1 VLERL
6 NALVAKV
13 RSPSE
18 KSFLREFVRFGSST
32 GFVQVS
38 RVVSGLV
45 VAAIVDPAAWG
56 NWYLLNLIIAYGAL
70 TQLGALNG
78 MNREVPSAL
87 GRGRVTEAV
96 DLRRSALGVV
106 LLTTGVATILL
117 LGLGLLI
124 PAVTVTNAFLLT
136 IALLFANQIYTY
148 VVTSLR
154 STTLFND
161 LARLQFV
168 QAIAYPSLSISGAF
182 VLGIPGFILGQ
193 ITTLA
198 LTSLAASGT
207 HSVAWRPKFNR
218 TLIRRLI
225 AVGFPIMLVGLIHTL
240 FATVDRWVIVGH
252 LGSED
257 LGYYSLAIMALS
269 AVALLPQVLSQQ
281 FYPRMAYAWSATR
294 DASELR
300 RLATRQRLYT
310 FAAVVPVV
318 GLMALATP
326 PLVRALLPQY
336 SPGIPAVLVT
346 MFVPVVSTIGEGYG
360 GVLHVLNRQFW
371 YVGAILVAAVV
382 NIGVSLALVGP
393 HGMVG
398 VAWGTFTAFAVLAV
412 LRVVLGT
419 AALKRAP
426 ITATTRQ
433 SG

>member
-1 VLERL
+1 MLERL

-18 KSFLREFVRFGSST
+18 KSFLREFARFGSST
-32 GFVQVS
+32 GFIQVS

-87 GRGRVTEAV
+87 GRSGVTEAV

-117 LGLGLLI
+117 LGLGLVI

-154 STTLFND
+154 STTHFND

-168 QAIAYPSLSISGAF
+168 QAIAYPSLSITGAL

-193 ITTLA
+193 IITLA

-207 HSVAWRPKFNR
+207 HTVAWRPKFNR

-225 AVGFPIMLVGLIHTL
+225 VVGFPIMLVGLIHTL

-252 LGSED
+252 LGSEA

-294 DASELR
+294 DAGELR
-300 RLATRQRLYT
+300 RLASRQRLYT

-318 GLMALATP
+318 GLMALVTP
-326 PLVRALLPQY
+326 PIVRALLPQY
-336 SPGIPAVLVT
+336 APGIPAILVT
-346 MFVPVVSTIGEGYG
+346 IFVPLVSTIGEGYG

-382 NIGVSLALVGP
+382 NIGASLALVGP
-393 HGMVG
+393 LGIVG
-398 VAWGTFTAFAVLAV
+398 VAWGTFAAFVVLAV
-412 LRVVLGT
+412 LRVMLGT
-419 AALKRAP
+419 AALRRAP
-426 ITATTRQ
+426 ITATTNRP
-433 SG
+433 G